1 MYHYLIIIFLG
12 PQITNR
18 GDRYEKV
25 DTGISGMP
33 ANKIPINF
41 ELGEL

>member
-12 PQITNR
+12 